1 MEKSLKRYNELKGI
15 KKRFFCALISI
26 EYTVLIDIFLTVYF
40 TINPPEYF
48 FPIFLICLF
57 LFYSFLPIKTI
68 KTGIISIIAPLAFLM
83 TFCLP
88 FYLTFCFG
96 STYKASEC
104 YPEEFFSNKKVMII
118 EDDELNLMS
127 GIIENYVECG
137 SEIFPV
143 FVTNGDYYGM
153 GETRINEAIA
163 LWNYFGVPE
172 KNVFFLGYGDT
183 WSSQGPHI
191 YNAAPDQLLISALGK
206 SKTYGTST
214 HPAYHDGNQYT
225 NHNYYNDIKGIIL
238 EKKPDVIFINDYDS
252 HEDHKA
258 VSLMSERVLGEIL
271 KSSSD
276 YHPIVY
282 KGYTYSTAWFAADD
296 FYSINIKST
305 RNPEISSYEP
315 MVYNWNERIRLPVN
329 EKSLSRSILKNNSFK
344 ALKFYSSQYATL
356 YACRII
362 NGDKVFWQRR
372 TDSLLYSAAFQATSG
387 DASYLAD
394 FMLLDS
400 TEINNRSHLPF
411 DRIWTPDK
419 NDTKKTIQVQ
429 LQKSSD
435 IVKINIYDNPSLT
448 DNITNMIISFSD
460 GSTIETGK
468 LNSNGS
474 ASAIYVNKQD
484 IKSFTIQILSYE
496 GDNPGI
502 SEIEAF
508 QSYNQNDYT
517 FLKTIDSEDNFVY
530 FYIAENDTTEFSLYS
545 NNQISELTNQ
555 NYSIICDNDKCKC
568 AINNH
573 KIVVTCPE
581 SQSCTV
587 TICEVSSELKDEI
600 TVSHPGPLYRKALS
614 LGQQIESGYFDFV
627 ICYTYKQTTTYRFA
641 QMLVDYYKP
650 IWERIVKHLVSI
662 KQHIRV

>member
-118 EDDELNLMS
+118 VPHEDDELNLMS

-329 EKSLSRSILKNNSFK
+329 EKSLSRSILKNNSF
-344 ALKFYSSQYATL
+344 
-356 YACRII
+356 R
-362 NGDKVFWQRR
+362 
-372 TDSLLYSAAFQATSG
+372 
-387 DASYLAD
+387 
-394 FMLLDS
+394 
-400 TEINNRSHLPF
+400 H
-411 DRIWTPDK
+411 
-419 NDTKKTIQVQ
+419 
-429 LQKSSD
+429 
-435 IVKINIYDNPSLT
+435 
-448 DNITNMIISFSD
+448 
-460 GSTIETGK
+460 
-468 LNSNGS
+468 
-474 ASAIYVNKQD
+474 
-484 IKSFTIQILSYE
+484 
-496 GDNPGI
+496 
-502 SEIEAF
+502 
-508 QSYNQNDYT
+508 
-517 FLKTIDSEDNFVY
+517 
-530 FYIAENDTTEFSLYS
+530 
-545 NNQISELTNQ
+545 
-555 NYSIICDNDKCKC
+555 
-568 AINNH
+568 
-573 KIVVTCPE
+573 
-581 SQSCTV
+581 
-587 TICEVSSELKDEI
+587 
-600 TVSHPGPLYRKALS
+600 
-614 LGQQIESGYFDFV
+614 
-627 ICYTYKQTTTYRFA
+627 
-641 QMLVDYYKP
+641 
-650 IWERIVKHLVSI
+650 
-662 KQHIRV
+662 